1 MTHGISSPLVT
12 AASTRAEVLR
22 LAVPAFLTLVA
33 EPLFLLADAA
43 IVGHLGTAQLAGL
56 GAASAALTTAA
67 SIFVFLAYG
76 TTALVSRRL
85 GAGDLSGAIG
95 AGLDG
100 VWLAVILG
108 VTSATLTG
116 VFAHPICAAFGVSP
130 DATEHAV
137 TYLRVSAL
145 GLPAMLLVL
154 AATGILRGLQDT
166 RTPLIASVG
175 AFTANI
181 VLNVTLVYGVGMGIA
196 GAAWGT
202 VIAQTGMAIA
212 LMTVVIRAA
221 RAHQAPMRFHPGRVL
236 GAAAT
241 GVPLLVRTLALRAA
255 ILATAWVAAQLGDVP
270 IAAYQVAATI
280 WTFLAFA
287 LDALAIAAQA
297 LTGRA
302 LGAGDVPAVRDATA
316 LMVRWGVLGGVVLG
330 VGLAALSPVLPRLF
344 TSDPAVQ
351 AALTLGLVVV
361 AASTPISGHAFVLDG
376 VLIGANDGPWLAK
389 AQVIALV
396 GYLPV
401 LALVYL
407 GRDTLLAHGE
417 PIALAALWA
426 AFAWFMALRSL
437 TLAWRARGDAW
448 LVTGA

>member
-1 MTHGISSPLVT
+1 MTVASP
-12 AASTRAEVLR
+12 RDEVLR

-85 GAGDLSGAIG
+85 GAGDLPAAIG

-100 VWLAVILG
+100 VWLAVLLG
-108 VTSATLTG
+108 LASATLTAG
-116 VFAHPICAAFGVSP
+116 FAHPICAAFGVSA

-137 TYLRVSAL
+137 TYLRISAL

-154 AATGILRGLQDT
+154 ATTGILRGLQDT
-166 RTPLIASVG
+166 RTPLVASVA
-175 AFTANI
+175 AFSANV
-181 VLNVTLVYGVGMGIA
+181 VLNVTLVYGAGLGIA

-202 VIAQTGMAIA
+202 VIAQAGMASA
-212 LMTVVIRAA
+212 LLTVVVRAA
-221 RAHQAPMRFHPGRVL
+221 RAHHAPMRPHPGRVL
-236 GAAAT
+236 QAAAT
-241 GVPLLVRTLALRAA
+241 GVPLLVRTLALRLA
-255 ILATAWVAAQLGDVP
+255 ILATAWVAARLGDVP
-270 IAAYQVAATI
+270 IAAYQVSATI

-302 LGAGDVPAVRDATA
+302 LGAGNVPAVREATA
-316 LMVRWGVLGGVVLG
+316 LMLRWGVLGGVVLG
-330 VGLAALSPVLPRLF
+330 LLLAGLSPLLPRLF
-344 TSDPAVQ
+344 TNDPAVQ
-351 AALTLGLVVV
+351 AALTAGLLVV
-361 AASTPISGHAFVLDG
+361 AASAPISGHAFVLDG
-376 VLIGANDGPWLAK
+376 VLIGANDGRWLAK
-389 AQVIALV
+389 AQVIAVV

-401 LALVYL
+401 LALVF
-407 GRDTLLAHGE
+407 GSRDALLARGE
-417 PIALAALWA
+417 PVALAALWA
-426 AFAWFMALRSL
+426 AFAWLMILRSL
-437 TLAWRARGDAW
+437 TLAYRARGDDW
-448 LVTGA
+448 LVTGL